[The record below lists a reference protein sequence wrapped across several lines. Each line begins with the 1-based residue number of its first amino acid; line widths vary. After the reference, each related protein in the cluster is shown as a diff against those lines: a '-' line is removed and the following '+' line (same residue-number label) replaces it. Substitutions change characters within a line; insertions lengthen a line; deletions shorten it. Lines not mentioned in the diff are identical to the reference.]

1 MGSFL
6 DKPKTDKTNASGSGN
21 ALNFGVASMQGWRIE
36 MEDAHCS
43 LASVPIPGFEAWS
56 FFAVFDGHA
65 GSKVSQYCSEHILE
79 HILKIENSF
88 LPEVLASKT
97 QNGADEPQ
105 RMNGNVNPSS
115 AYQAKIKSAMKKG
128 FLDLDDTIRKLP
140 EFTNGDDKSGSTAVA
155 CLISPNNIYL
165 INCGDSRAIVA
176 RDNKVFM
183 NTLDHKPTNPEE
195 RERIQR
201 AGGSVM
207 IQRVNGSLAVSRALG
222 DFEYKMVDGMG
233 PTDQLVSP
241 EPEIYVEERS
251 DKDEFVVLAC
261 DGIWDV
267 MSNDELKDF
276 IRHKMKLT
284 TNLVDIS
291 NDVLDACLHKGSR
304 DNMSIVIVTL
314 PGAPKPSQ
322 DEMDKE
328 KMLHEKLEARIKEL
342 VTSNPTPDF
351 SYVLNTV
358 STENWEN
365 LPPGGGLHAK
375 HGFIEEIYLKL
386 AKKNLVDDFD

>member
-36 MEDAHCS
+36 MEDAHCA

-79 HILKIENSF
+79 KIINSENSF
-88 LPEVLASKT
+88 LPEAEREH
-97 QNGADEPQ
+97 NGAAADEPQ
-105 RMNGNVNPSS
+105 RMNGNGNGNCNS
-115 AYQAKIKSAMKKG
+115 AYQSKIKSAIKKG

-165 INCGDSRAIVA
+165 INCGDSRAIVV
-176 RDNKVFM
+176 RDNKVLM
-183 NTLDHKPTNPEE
+183 NTYDHKPINPEE

-233 PTDQLVSP
+233 PTEQLVSP

-291 NDVLDACLHKGSR
+291 NDVLDACLHK
-304 DNMSIVIVTL
+304 VCL
-314 PGAPKPSQ
+314 
-322 DEMDKE
+322 
-328 KMLHEKLEARIKEL
+328 
-342 VTSNPTPDF
+342 F
-351 SYVLNTV
+351 
-358 STENWEN
+358 
-365 LPPGGGLHAK
+365 
-375 HGFIEEIYLKL
+375 
-386 AKKNLVDDFD
+386 